1 MDDITR
7 RKKRKAVSKSR
18 SSKRRGTLQKAE
30 RGCTRSSCFHSMA
43 LALPPRGVRVAVARA
58 TAGGPRSFR
67 RWNLG
72 LCGQTVRSPR
82 RANPSRV
89 LHGKASGDGSPPPFK
104 EQCSK
109 EGVDAKQGLERV
121 ISHSGRTTDMA
132 HALWRAVA
140 VKGDLAIDA
149 TCGNGFDTVVLADL
163 VLGDDGESIAAP
175 GKVIAFDVQQSA
187 LAATRARIRDKF
199 GPSKSSR
206 VQLVLGSHAGL
217 GEYVRGD
224 GKGAGDG
231 FDSAGDADADA
242 NGSQVWDEKDD
253 SDAHGAVAIVC
264 FNLGYLPGQGSDKS
278 VVTQTESTLTAVAA
292 AVKALRPGG
301 VLTVVGTYFPFTTF
315 RRLIDCPYETD
326 FLFYRIRVHRTR
338 GGVGG
343 NARGRGFCRVPGPE
357 KVRSHHARR
366 AEPSELPAAH
376 RGAPENR
383 NETAMID
390 VETVRS
396 LAYVFVSRVHGCFPA
411 RPVT

>member
-58 TAGGPRSFR
+58 TAGGPGSFR

-163 VLGDDGESIAAP
+163 VLGDDGESKAAP

-315 RRLIDCPYETD
+315 RRLIAHTRLTFFFIVSGYTGHAGGLEETRAVEDFVASLDPKKFVATTHVVLNRVNCPR
-326 FLFYRIRVHRTR
+326 LIAVHRKIET
-338 GGVGG
+338 
-343 NARGRGFCRVPGPE
+343 
-357 KVRSHHARR
+357 KRR
-366 AEPSELPAAH
+366 
-376 RGAPENR
+376 
-383 NETAMID
+383 
-390 VETVRS
+390 
-396 LAYVFVSRVHGCFPA
+396 
-411 RPVT
+411 